1 MSPEFVLSFR
11 PDVVLIPPTENQP
24 TENQQFLL
32 QSCDRRLTLKNA
44 TPALK
49 TALETLKNAGATPS
63 QFKNIFQEKEGF
75 LATQIKVNKYLKKF
89 ADLGWLCYSIV
100 AENNQIAIA
109 IPLASDFL
117 INPDK
122 LSSNITANQYII
134 SRFAYCHQVA
144 GETVLESPL
153 FSGKII
159 LNWQGAALVASL
171 SKPQNINPQNINNI
185 SLQIPGISP
194 EIVAQFMSL
203 LFACKMLTEVT
214 ENNNNIAETET
225 HTLAQWE
232 FHDLLFHSRSRVGRH
247 ANPSGGTFRFKGKI
261 EPLPVVKP
269 FISGDL
275 INLYKPDLEQ
285 LKITDIPFTQV
296 LENRKSIRHWG
307 ESPITAEQL
316 GEFLYRS
323 ARIKEMFDSDYG
335 GISTRPYPN
344 GGAICELEIYP
355 IIYHCEG
362 LNVGLYHY
370 RPDSHQLNY
379 ISEITPTVEMLL
391 IDAAHSGV
399 EKIPPILLVISA
411 RFQRLAWKYES
422 LAYALILKDLGCLYQ
437 TMYLVAT
444 AMNLAPCALGGG
456 NSDLFVKAVGCD
468 YYAETSVGEFVI
480 GSCDLKSKD

>member
-1 MSPEFVLSFR
+1 MSSEFVLSFR
-11 PDVVLIPPTENQP
+11 PDVVLISTTENQKL
-24 TENQQFLL
+24 LL
-32 QSCDRRLTLKNA
+32 QSCDRQLTFKNA

-49 TALETLKNAGATPS
+49 TALETLKNGGATPS
-63 QFKNIFQEKEGF
+63 QLKNIFQEKEGF
-75 LATQIKVNKYLKKF
+75 LPTQIKVNKYLKKF
-89 ADLGWLCYSIV
+89 ADLGWLCYSIL

-109 IPLASDFL
+109 IPLASDFI
-117 INPDK
+117 INPEK

-159 LNWQGAALVASL
+159 LNWQGAALVAAL
-171 SKPQNINPQNINNI
+171 SKPQNINLQNINNI
-185 SLQIPGISP
+185 LLQIPGISP
-194 EIVAQFMSL
+194 EIVAQFISL
-203 LFACKMLTEVT
+203 LFACKMLSDVS
-214 ENNNNIAETET
+214 ENGNISEAENP
-225 HTLAQWE
+225 TLSQWE

-247 ANPSGGTFRFKGKI
+247 TNPSGGTFRFKGKI

-355 IIYHCEG
+355 IIYHCQG

-399 EKIPPILLVISA
+399 EGIPPILLVISA

-422 LAYALILKDLGCLYQ
+422 LAYALMLKDLGCLYQ

-480 GSCDLKSKD
+480 GSCSFSS